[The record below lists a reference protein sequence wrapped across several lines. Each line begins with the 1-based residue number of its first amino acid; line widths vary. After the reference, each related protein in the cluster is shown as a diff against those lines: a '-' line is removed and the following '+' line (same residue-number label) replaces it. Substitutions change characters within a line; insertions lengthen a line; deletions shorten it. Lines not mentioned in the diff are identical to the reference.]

1 MLVLTRKKKESIRV
15 GDDIAI
21 TLLGIEG
28 DQVKL
33 WVSMSRSILI
43 YTARKYTS
51 LSNRKTGSRLQA
63 TVRFYRNYRKISKN
77 N

>member
-21 TLLGIEG
+21 TVLGIER

-33 WVSMSRSILI
+33 GIDAPEHIDIHRQEVYVSIQQENRQ
-43 YTARKYTS
+43 S
-51 LSNRKTGSRLQA
+51 LAGDITLLQKLSE
-63 TVRFYRNYRKISKN
+63 NIKK
-77 N
+77 

>member
-21 TLLGIEG
+21 TVLGIEG

-33 WVSMSRSILI
+33 GIDAPEHIDIHRQEVYVSIQQENRQ
-43 YTARKYTS
+43 S
-51 LSNRKTGSRLQA
+51 LAGDITLLQRLSE
-63 TVRFYRNYRKISKN
+63 NIKK
-77 N
+77 

>member
-21 TLLGIEG
+21 TVLGIEG

-33 WVSMSRSILI
+33 GIDAPEHIDIHRQEVYISIQQEN
-43 YTARKYTS
+43 RQS
-51 LSNRKTGSRLQA
+51 LAGDITLLQKLSE
-63 TVRFYRNYRKISKN
+63 NIKK
-77 N
+77 

>member
-21 TLLGIEG
+21 TVLGIEG

-33 WVSMSRSILI
+33 GIDAPDHIDIHRQEVYVSIQQENRQ
-43 YTARKYTS
+43 S
-51 LSNRKTGSRLQA
+51 LAGDITLLQKLSE
-63 TVRFYRNYRKISKN
+63 NIKK
-77 N
+77 

>member
-21 TLLGIEG
+21 TVLGIEG

-33 WVSMSRSILI
+33 GIDAPEHIDIHRQEVYVSIQQENRQ
-43 YTARKYTS
+43 S
-51 LSNRKTGSRLQA
+51 LAGDITLLQKLSE
-63 TVRFYRNYRKISKN
+63 NMKK
-77 N
+77 

>member
-21 TLLGIEG
+21 TVLGIEG

-33 WVSMSRSILI
+33 GIDAPKHIDIHRQEVYVSIQQENRQ
-43 YTARKYTS
+43 S
-51 LSNRKTGSRLQA
+51 LAGDITLLQKLSE
-63 TVRFYRNYRKISKN
+63 NIKK
-77 N
+77 

>member
-21 TLLGIEG
+21 TVLGIEG

-33 WVSMSRSILI
+33 GIDAPEHIDIHRQEVYVSIQQENRQ
-43 YTARKYTS
+43 S
-51 LSNRKTGSRLQA
+51 LAGDITLLQ
-63 TVRFYRNYRKISKN
+63 KLSKN
-77 N
+77 IKK

>member
-21 TLLGIEG
+21 TVLGIEG

-33 WVSMSRSILI
+33 GIDAPEHIDIHRQEVYVSIQQENRQ
-43 YTARKYTS
+43 S
-51 LSNRKTGSRLQA
+51 LAGDITLLQKLSE
-63 TVRFYRNYRKISKN
+63 NIKK
-77 N
+77 